1 MCIWKI
7 TQDVALDAAG
17 AAEMKAVN
25 DDEKCLLPGG
35 STVARNY
42 SVSILIVLTL
52 KRLQSLLLQWN

>member
-1 MCIWKI
+1 MRIWKI

-35 STVARNY
+35 STVA
-42 SVSILIVLTL
+42 
-52 KRLQSLLLQWN
+52 